1 MGTEER
7 PQYSAQ
13 GFVVLAGGPSCRK
26 GGRVANDGLTVVEF
40 SNLALRLLVDV
51 LEHGLGSLVDE
62 VDLGFAIFPFVLDVA
77 WSRLRVVVDS
87 HVGSSVGR
95 IR

>member
-7 PQYSAQ
+7 PQYPTQ
-13 GFVVLAGGPSCRK
+13 GLVVLAGRPSCRK
-26 GGRVANDGLTVVEF
+26 GGRVADDGLTVVEF

-51 LEHGLGSLVDE
+51 LEHGLGGLVDE

-87 HVGSSVGR
+87 HVGSSVER